1 MGLDWS
7 ELLVIFNEWAK
18 EEYHNQEGLDWIA
31 IDSKALRNTGI
42 NSDDVTQNFVMF
54 ASFFSQETGLVLH
67 LERWENKESSE
78 VHQVQ
83 DMVRDTELKDGI
95 FTLDTLHFNR
105 VNPQEIIDSN
115 NNYLMTLKAN
125 Q

>member
-115 NNYLMTLKAN
+115 SYFMPLKAN